1 MSTQEY
7 VCLRCSRVFP
17 TCCRLSPGLEELCFP
32 LSTQEKEGIQNHLQH
47 SDFFV
52 EQPNTADFIASV
64 SRLLPDHQHKTRSI
78 FALDTCHLRLKTLSD
93 GKCILL
99 QDDGCLLPRELRPFY
114 CRLFPFWFLRGK
126 LVFMTNSKCL
136 AQHESSEVKNL
147 LKLFRAEVSALQKD
161 FNSML
166 RNLGLID

>member
-32 LSTQEKEGIQNHLQH
+32 LSTQEKEDIQNHLQH

-52 EQPNTADFIASV
+52 EQPNTADFIASMG
-64 SRLLPDHQHKTRSI
+64 RLLPDHQHKTRAI

-114 CRLFPFWFLRGK
+114 CRLFPFWFYRGR
-126 LVFMTNSKCL
+126 LGYMAFSKCL
-136 AQHESSEVKNL
+136 AQQETVEVKNL
-147 LKLFRAEVSALQKD
+147 LRLFRAEVTTLQED
-161 FNSML
+161 FYSML
-166 RNLGLID
+166 RNLGLND